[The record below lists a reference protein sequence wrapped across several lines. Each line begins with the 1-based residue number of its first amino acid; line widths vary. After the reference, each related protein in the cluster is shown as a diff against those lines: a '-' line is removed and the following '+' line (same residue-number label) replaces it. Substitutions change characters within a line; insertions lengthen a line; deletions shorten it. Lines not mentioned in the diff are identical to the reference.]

1 MCDAVGELLR
11 LGVSRR
17 RFIQGATA
25 AGGMAAFP
33 AIAAAADPQANT
45 TRRPMTAVEV
55 ARNFTSRLVLLGT
68 SGGPTWQ
75 PDRQGIAS
83 AVIVNGRIYLVDCGE
98 GVGRQL
104 MLALRESAR
113 QRNLQPPTQTT
124 ILDKLQ
130 AIFLTHLHSDH
141 TIDYFNLFL
150 YGWYTGLT
158 EVQQPVQVFGPGN
171 RGQMEPLFNARG
183 EAPAVMNP
191 ENPTPGTVEMTGYL
205 YQAFATDEN
214 DRMRDNNRPDL
225 RELVKVN
232 DIQLPRIDGFK
243 SPNSSPSPPMDPFV
257 VWKDDHVSVSATLV
271 HHAPIFPAFAFRFD
285 TEEGSVVFSGDTSP
299 SENLIR
305 MARGADVLVHE
316 VIDMDFFYNLFP
328 KPWNEREESL
338 LHHLQAAHTT
348 IDDVGGV
355 AESAGVKT
363 LVLTHIVP
371 GNTPVHKLLKAQKG
385 FSGELIIGEDLMQ
398 IGIGRPRRRQQA

>member
-1 MCDAVGELLR
+1 
-11 LGVSRR
+11 
-17 RFIQGATA
+17 
-25 AGGMAAFP
+25 
-33 AIAAAADPQANT
+33 
-45 TRRPMTAVEV
+45 
-55 ARNFTSRLVLLGT
+55 
-68 SGGPTWQ
+68 
-75 PDRQGIAS
+75 
-83 AVIVNGRIYLVDCGE
+83 
-98 GVGRQL
+98 
-104 MLALRESAR
+104 
-113 QRNLQPPTQTT
+113 
-124 ILDKLQ
+124 
-130 AIFLTHLHSDH
+130 
-141 TIDYFNLFL
+141 
-150 YGWYTGLT
+150 
-158 EVQQPVQVFGPGN
+158 
-171 RGQMEPLFNARG
+171 
-183 EAPAVMNP
+183 MNP
-191 ENPTPGTVEMTGYL
+191 ENPTPGTVEMTDYL